1 MSTENINRVSEPQ
14 AEYLPEDGLV
24 TPPVGAWAEYKYRF
38 IGFYNRIF
46 STGMKERWDKR
57 VYIDLFA
64 GAGRARTKKTNKI
77 VLTSPLIAL
86 SVPDKYDRY
95 IFCDN
100 DERNLDAL
108 QQRVRRDY
116 PEVDVHFV
124 LGDCNKKVDEII
136 GLMPQYSKTNKVLS
150 FCFVDPF
157 SLKIDFETIQTLSQ
171 YFADFLILLA
181 LAMDANRNEA
191 RYAAENNETIDK
203 FLGLSDWRERWKL
216 TSRKDT
222 SFRRFLAQEYAG
234 QMIKL
239 RYLDESLS
247 SMIEVR
253 SDDRNL
259 PLYHLAFFSRHER
272 GYKFWQEAKHY
283 IDEPELPFC

>member
-1 MSTENINRVSEPQ
+1 MPKKSIDKGSEPQ
-14 AEYLPEDGLV
+14 AAYLPNDRYE
-24 TPPVGAWAEYKYRF
+24 TPLVGAWAEYKYRF

-46 STGMKERWDKR
+46 STGMKDRWDKR
-57 VYIDLFA
+57 IYIDLFA
-64 GAGRARTKKTNKI
+64 GAGRARLKKTNKI
-77 VLTSPLIAL
+77 VLASPLIAL

-100 DERNLDAL
+100 DERNLGAL

-124 LGDCNKKVDEII
+124 LGDCNIKVDEII
-136 GLMPQYSKTNKVLS
+136 RLMPKYSKSNKVLS

-157 SLKIDFETIQTLSQ
+157 SLKIDFETVQTLSQ
-171 YFADFLILLA
+171 YFVDFLILLA

-191 RYAAENNETIDK
+191 RYAAENNERIDK
-203 FLGLSDWRERWKL
+203 FLGLTDWRERWKL
-216 TSRKDT
+216 ASKKDP
-222 SFRRFLAQEYAG
+222 SFRRFLAREYAG

-239 RYLDESLS
+239 KYLEESLS
-247 SMIEVR
+247 TMIEVR
-253 SDDRNL
+253 SDDHNL

-272 GYKFWQEAKHY
+272 GYQFWQEAKHY
-283 IDEPELPFC
+283 VDEPELPFC